1 MIDFDISIIII
12 GLILLSILC
21 IYLKFVMKKENVFL
35 LFFSIFYFYL
45 LISIKY
51 TLFPIPI
58 TMAKIFKNE
67 TTFLSGVNLI
77 PFNFKSINY
86 LLSKQVIYNILL
98 SIPFGFG
105 ISYITK
111 LNRKKLVILAI
122 SFGTIIESLQ
132 LTISLFLEYTYRFI
146 DINDIIFNFI
156 GVIIGFYLFKN
167 FSILVVKALNRV
179 DLKIDLKSDT
189 ILSYIY
195 KISKENI

>member
-12 GLILLSILC
+12 GLVLLSILY
-21 IYLKFVMKKENVFL
+21 IYFKFVMKKENVFL

-58 TMAKIFKNE
+58 TMAKVVRNE
-67 TTFLSGVNLI
+67 TAFLSGVNLI
-77 PFNFKSINY
+77 PFNYKSVNY

-98 SIPFGFG
+98 SVPFGFG
-105 ISYITK
+105 IPYITK

-132 LTISLFLEYTYRFI
+132 LIISLF
-146 DINDIIFNFI
+146 
-156 GVIIGFYLFKN
+156 
-167 FSILVVKALNRV
+167 
-179 DLKIDLKSDT
+179 LKSDT